1 MTQQDI
7 MNLIEE
13 EDVQFVRLQ
22 FTDVWGNLKNIAVTP
37 GQMDRVMNNKFSFD
51 GSALFDSLYEYSDE
65 LYLVPDLNSFVILP
79 WRPQRGKVAKLI
91 CDVCYYDGTLCE
103 FSPRSIL
110 KKVVEDA
117 KKKGYT
123 FQIAPECEFFLFHT
137 DENGN
142 PTTVSHEKAGYL
154 DVGPIDFG
162 ENARR
167 DMVLTLE
174 DMGFEIESSHHEKA
188 QAQHE
193 IAFMQS
199 ETLDA
204 ADNIMTFKFAVRAIA
219 KRFGLYAT
227 FMPKPRSDASGSGM
241 HFHISMIKDGVELF
255 ESNDK
260 QELNDETKSFIA
272 GILSHAEGLCAITN
286 PIVNSYKRILSG
298 GEAPNRVNW
307 STRGNSCY
315 IKYSNRFGKKN
326 VELRFPDTSANPYL
340 ALAVC
345 IAAGMD
351 GIDNKMALSESM
363 TLDGK
368 KLPGNLDDA
377 VKLMSSDEL
386 ICSILG
392 QELTKIY
399 KNVKKNEWKQYMM
412 QVSDWEID
420 KYLYKM

>member
-13 EDVQFVRLQ
+13 EDVEFIRLQ

-37 GQMDRVMNNKFSFD
+37 GQMDRVMNKKFSFE
-51 GSALFDSLYEYSDE
+51 GSAVFDNLYEYSEE
-65 LYLVPDLNSFVILP
+65 LYLVPDLDSFVILP
-79 WRPQRGKVAKLI
+79 WRPQHGKVGKLI
-91 CDVCYYDGTLCE
+91 CDVCYADGSLCE

-110 KKVVEDA
+110 KKVVADA
-117 KKKGYT
+117 QKKGYT
-123 FQIAPECEFFLFHT
+123 FMISPECEFFLFHT

-188 QAQHE
+188 PAQHE
-193 IAFMQS
+193 IAFMS
-199 ETLDA
+199 DETLA
-204 ADNIMTFKFAVRAIA
+204 SADNVMTFKFAVRAIA

-227 FMPKPRSDASGSGM
+227 FMPKPITDAAGSGM
-241 HFHISMIKDGVELF
+241 HFYITMLKDGKEVFGDSDSTEIS
-255 ESNDK
+255 EEAKN
-260 QELNDETKSFIA
+260 FIA
-272 GILSHAEGLCAITN
+272 GILTHAEGMCAVTN

-298 GEAPNRVNW
+298 FEAPGRINW
-307 STRGNSCY
+307 ATKGNSSF
-315 IKYSNRFGKKN
+315 IKFHNRYGKKTI
-326 VELRFPDTSANPYL
+326 ELRFPDTSANPYL

-351 GIDNKMALSESM
+351 GIDKKMTPPEAGDA
-363 TLDGK
+363 DGK
-368 KLPGNLDDA
+368 KLPSTLEEA
-377 VKLMSSDEL
+377 VRLMMQDEL
-386 ICSILG
+386 ICSTLG
-392 QELTKIY
+392 TELSKIY

-420 KYLYKM
+420 RYLHKM